1 MGARTIFGEELEMLH
16 DLIQKMIEAIV
27 PGSKSNAWDQYK
39 QARRLDNEASR
50 HVEQEEEYVPRRR
63 IYMPR

>member
-1 MGARTIFGEELEMLH
+1 MLH